1 MGAVLP
7 CKHSCVRADV
17 GDQKGAAPAAT
28 VFLDAQGW
36 RNVHSRAKLVAHGN
50 VTAGAQW
57 AREVVTC
64 GWPRGSMV
72 KRVVLA
78 PGKR

>member
-1 MGAVLP
+1 M
-7 CKHSCVRADV
+7 RADV
-17 GDQKGAAPAAT
+17 GDQKGAAAT

-64 GWPRGSMV
+64 G
-72 KRVVLA
+72 
-78 PGKR
+78 

>member
-1 MGAVLP
+1 
-7 CKHSCVRADV
+7 VRADV
-17 GDQKGAAPAAT
+17 GDQKGAAAT